1 MDFAYNLGSNSTP
14 IIKKYQVGETFGY
27 AGVPVT
33 VAGSGGYGVKK
44 VTTTAAANVLGL
56 GLEAVTAVTAQQSDN
71 SDPSRRISVIV
82 NNDAVFKARY
92 SGAATDGTAITDYAE
107 TSGNTA
113 GTTVTAAGLV
123 SADEGSIVCSSGA
136 NAGQIRK
143 NITGGSGSAVA
154 GVAFPLDIAIG
165 DRFFTLPQSSMDA
178 QTVQLTTNL
187 TEIDQ
192 SAAVATN
199 QCAFQVLDFSLGQG
213 SEILTNTYAFIVATD
228 HLFASS

>member
-1 MDFAYNLGSNSTP
+1 MDFAYNMGSNQTP
-14 IIKKYQVGETFGY
+14 VIKKYQVGETFGY
-27 AGVPVT
+27 AGVIAV
-33 VAGSGGYGVKK
+33 VAGAGIAGVKK
-44 VTTTAAANVLGL
+44 CTTTAAANALGL
-56 GLEAVTAVTAQQSDN
+56 TLEAVTQLTAQQADN
-71 SDPSRRISVIV
+71 SDPTRRVSVIV
-82 NNDAVFKARY
+82 NNDAVYRARY

-107 TSGNTA
+107 TSGSTA
-113 GTTVTAAGLV
+113 GTTVTASGLV

-154 GVAFPLDIAIG
+154 GVAFPLDIQIG
-165 DRFFTLPQSSMDA
+165 DRFFTLPQSSVDA
-178 QTVQLTTNL
+178 QTVKFTTNL

-199 QCAFQVLDFSLGQG
+199 EAAFQVIDFSLGSG
-213 SEILTNTYAFIVATD
+213 SEILTNTYAFIIATD